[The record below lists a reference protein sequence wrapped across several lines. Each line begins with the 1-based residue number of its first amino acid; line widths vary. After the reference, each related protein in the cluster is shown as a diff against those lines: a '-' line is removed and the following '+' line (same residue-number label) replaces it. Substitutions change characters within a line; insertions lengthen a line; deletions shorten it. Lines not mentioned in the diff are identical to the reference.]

1 MTSEPH
7 CPLVGLHG
15 GTRTGARDR
24 PAYPPKLAGV
34 SLHLFD
40 TAAREMREFRPLQD
54 GKVGIYICGLTTQA
68 PPHLGHVRFA
78 VAFDVLRRWL
88 TRGHGY
94 DVTLIRNVTDIDD
107 KILAKSAESGEPWYA
122 VSYRN
127 EGETAKA
134 LADLGVLPP
143 TYEPRA
149 TGHIPEMVALM
160 GTIIEKGH
168 AYPAADGSGDVY
180 FDVRSWPT
188 YGALTKQKIDDMAAA
203 EDADPRGKHD
213 PRDFALWKGHKAD
226 EPATA
231 SWPTPFG
238 DGRPGWHLECSA
250 MARKYL
256 GDTFDIHGGGVD
268 LRFPHHENELAQST
282 SAGLGFANYWL
293 HNGWVTMGGEKMSKS
308 LGNSL
313 RVSTVLAEHRPV
325 VVRYYL
331 TAAHYR
337 SMIEYQE
344 TSLAEAAAAVERI
357 EGFLHR
363 VDQVRPLA
371 DRRGTLPQA
380 FRDAMDDD
388 LNVSGALAVV
398 HDTVRAANTALDDG
412 DLDGAAD
419 LAAAVVAMTHILGV
433 NPMDPHWAGASTPG
447 QGDATAALDSLVQAQ
462 LAARQ
467 SARSARDFAAADAIR
482 DQLTAAGIAIE
493 DTPSGP
499 RWSLSRPADAPVTSA
514 SRGIPTDAPAPQP
527 KD

>member
-1 MTSEPH
+1 MTP
-7 CPLVGLHG
+7 
-15 GTRTGARDR
+15 
-24 PAYPPKLAGV
+24 
-34 SLHLFD
+34 
-40 TAAREMREFRPLQD
+40 

-127 EGETAKA
+127 EVETAKA

-160 GTIIEKGH
+160 ETIIEKGH

-188 YGALTKQKIDDMAAA
+188 YGALTKQKIDDMTAA
-203 EDADPRGKHD
+203 EDADPRGKRD
-213 PRDFALWKGHKAD
+213 PRDFALWKGHKVD

-238 DGRPGWHLECSA
+238 PGRPGWHLECSA

-363 VDQVRPLA
+363 A
-371 DRRGTLPQA
+371 LPDLTTA
-380 FRDAMDDD
+380 LPTGEEELPEDFTESLDDD
-388 LNVSGALAVV
+388 LGVSGALAVI
-398 HDTVRAANTALDDG
+398 HETVRAGNTALDEG
-412 DLDGAAD
+412 DIEDAAG
-419 LAAAVVAMTHILGV
+419 LARVVVAMTDVLGI
-433 NPMDPHWAGASTPG
+433 NPLDPVWGAADPG
-447 QGDATAALDSLVQAQ
+447 NADAMTALDALVQERIHARTKAR
-462 LAARQ
+462 AARDY
-467 SARSARDFAAADAIR
+467 ATADAIR
-482 DQLTAAGIAIE
+482 DELTAAGIAVE
-493 DTPSGP
+493 DTAAGA
-499 RWSLSRPADAPVTSA
+499 RWSLNRKSEN
-514 SRGIPTDAPAPQP
+514 
-527 KD
+527 